1 MILYVLV
8 VKFVILNNMTKEI
21 LIKSDNVTIIA
32 ELEKALS
39 KLSTIQKYTTKQ
51 VSSIGVTYDKELTI
65 INID

>member
-1 MILYVLV
+1 
-8 VKFVILNNMTKEI
+8 MTKEI

-39 KLSTIQKYTTKQ
+39 KLSTIQKHITKQ